1 MKIKTL
7 TTCFLFALALSSCIR
22 DEALNSEAAIDAC
35 VGSDVQM
42 ANINAD
48 SKVVNV
54 YVHKGADL
62 AKQQLTFTIPF
73 GASLKPSE
81 SKAGDTA
88 TTYDFSASDHS
99 RNFTVTSEDGNW
111 TATYKVNVVLTEMPL
126 TYHFE
131 DLLESNNTPYE
142 IFYEFDQG
150 SSQEIS
156 KLVQW
161 SSGNP
166 GFKLTG
172 MANNKS
178 DYPTVQA
185 AAGKVGKCVKLE
197 TRDTGSFGAMVKM
210 YIAAGNLFIG
220 SFEVTDALT
229 DPRKATRFGFQ
240 FYKKPTTLK
249 GYYKYKAGDVFTAE
263 GKPQSGIKDKCDIY
277 AVMYEA
283 SDNSFMLN
291 GDDVFTSSKVVSLAR
306 MAKED
311 VVESNE
317 WTEFN
322 LPFEAK
328 NGLTIDPQKLN
339 AGKYKLAIVLSSSL
353 DGANFKGAVG
363 STLYVDEI
371 EIVCED

>member
-126 TYHFE
+126 TYHSKIC
-131 DLLESNNTPYE
+131 SNRTIPLMRYSTNSIRVHRRKFPSWCNGRAVTP
-142 IFYEFDQG
+142 
-150 SSQEIS
+150 
-156 KLVQW
+156 
-161 SSGNP
+161 
-166 GFKLTG
+166 
-172 MANNKS
+172 
-178 DYPTVQA
+178 
-185 AAGKVGKCVKLE
+185 
-197 TRDTGSFGAMVKM
+197 
-210 YIAAGNLFIG
+210 
-220 SFEVTDALT
+220 
-229 DPRKATRFGFQ
+229 
-240 FYKKPTTLK
+240 
-249 GYYKYKAGDVFTAE
+249 
-263 GKPQSGIKDKCDIY
+263 
-277 AVMYEA
+277 A
-283 SDNSFMLN
+283 SN
-291 GDDVFTSSKVVSLAR
+291 
-306 MAKED
+306 
-311 VVESNE
+311 
-317 WTEFN
+317 
-322 LPFEAK
+322 
-328 NGLTIDPQKLN
+328 
-339 AGKYKLAIVLSSSL
+339 
-353 DGANFKGAVG
+353 
-363 STLYVDEI
+363 
-371 EIVCED
+371 